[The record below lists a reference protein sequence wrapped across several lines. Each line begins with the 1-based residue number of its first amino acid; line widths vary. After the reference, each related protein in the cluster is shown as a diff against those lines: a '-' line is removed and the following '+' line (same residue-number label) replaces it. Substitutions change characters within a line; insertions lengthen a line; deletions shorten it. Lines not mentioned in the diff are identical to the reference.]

1 VSAPVKV
8 AFLGELQQRF
18 PSLRR
23 NVMSRSLFE
32 VPETSLRFYLRYSKR
47 HPGNRTFFGLRDID
61 LKWLEGHRAILC
73 FLWDDQTAPLLIPY
87 GEFEDLFN
95 LLTPARDGQYK
106 AQVYSDAASTELYI
120 AGAGRFNVDGY
131 FGWTELNIPVA
142 EATKAAAGQLS
153 HNQVQTLLGAIG
165 FLKGNDVWCPRYD
178 RTTLDWSVTREF
190 PIHDRLPFHLEKIGH
205 VLSEID
211 VIWIRRGADRLV
223 ALFEVE
229 HTTSIY
235 SGLLRFNDV
244 FLTDPELET
253 RFTIVADQTR
263 RSTFVKQLRRPTFER
278 SGLADTCNFMEYDNV
293 LDWHKRLTMQT
304 NENEIQR

>member
-1 VSAPVKV
+1 
-8 AFLGELQQRF
+8 LNELLRRF

-23 NVMSRSLFE
+23 NATSRSLFE
-32 VPETSLRFYLRYSKR
+32 VPETSLRFYLRYSKL

-61 LKWLEGHRAILC
+61 LKWLEGHRAVLC
-73 FLWDDQTAPLLIPY
+73 FLWDDQAAPLLIPY
-87 GEFEDLFN
+87 SAFEDVFA
-95 LLTPARDGQYK
+95 LLTPAQDGQYK
-106 AQVYSDAASTELYI
+106 AQVYSDVASTELYI

-142 EATKAAAGQLS
+142 EATKAAARQLS

-178 RTTLDWSVTREF
+178 RASLDWNLTRQF
-190 PIHDRLPFHLEKIGH
+190 PIHDSLPEHLERIDY

-211 VIWIRRGADRLV
+211 IIWIRRGANKLV

-244 FLTDPELET
+244 FLTDCELHT
-253 RFTIVADQTR
+253 RFTIVADDAR
-263 RSTFVKQLRRPTFER
+263 RSTFVRQLRRPTFER

-293 LDWHKRLTMQT
+293 LDWFNRLTT
-304 NENEIQR
+304 HETHENATK